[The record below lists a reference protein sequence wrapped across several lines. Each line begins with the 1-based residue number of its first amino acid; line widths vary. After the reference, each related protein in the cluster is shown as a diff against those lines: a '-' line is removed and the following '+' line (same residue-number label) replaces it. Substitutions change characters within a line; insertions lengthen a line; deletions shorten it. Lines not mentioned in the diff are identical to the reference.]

1 MRPPNPGALYIP
13 AGMARHAATRMR
25 EDHAEQLRI
34 YRECLDVKAALKKQV
49 MEAIEDKYTKCLC
62 NRTTQRVDASLEA
75 LFVTLFQRYGLVTPH
90 QLAKF
95 EKEVREYRY
104 NVVEPLTTVYDLIDD
119 LELMGDAAQTPYLEQ
134 QLVSYALE
142 ILRATQ
148 DFQDGIKS
156 WNRRAPALRT
166 WANFMTHFDD
176 EYKELLQLRGPTM
189 HSANEIL

>member
-1 MRPPNPGALYIP
+1 
-13 AGMARHAATRMR
+13 MR
-25 EDHAEQLRI
+25 EDHAEQLHI
-34 YRECLDVKAALKKQV
+34 YRECLNVEAALKRQV
-49 MEAIEDKYTKCLC
+49 MEAVENKYTKCLR
-62 NRTTQRVDASLEA
+62 NRSTQRIDASLES

-95 EKEVREYRY
+95 EKEVCEHRY
-104 NVVEPLTTVYDLIDD
+104 DVLEPLTTVYDLIDD
-119 LELMGDAAQTPYLEQ
+119 LELMGDAAQTPYSEQ

-176 EYKELLQLRGPTM
+176 K
-189 HSANEIL
+189 